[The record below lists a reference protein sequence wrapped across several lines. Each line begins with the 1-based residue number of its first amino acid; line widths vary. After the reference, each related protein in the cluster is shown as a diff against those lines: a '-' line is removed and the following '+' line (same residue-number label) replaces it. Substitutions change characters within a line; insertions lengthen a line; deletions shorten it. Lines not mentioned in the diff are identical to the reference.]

1 MVNVIIYLVAS
12 IGVAVQTYAAYHNG
26 LPWAPA
32 GSLATVGLIGVVIM
46 VLGTAWSAIK
56 GSSAGWIVFIGALFC
71 WAFYIPALGNLF
83 GFMQA
88 AVTEGRLSLADSET
102 YLRLLPAV
110 LLLVATFT
118 ALMAGPMGKNPD

>member
-12 IGVAVQTYAAYHNG
+12 IGVAVQTYTAYHNG
-26 LPWAPA
+26 LSWAPG
-32 GSLATVGLIGVVIM
+32 GSLATVGLIGVIIM
-46 VLGTAWSAIK
+46 VLGTAWSAVK
-56 GSSAGWIVFIGALFC
+56 GSSAGWIVFVGALFC

-88 AVTEGRLSLADSET
+88 AMAEGRFSMADSET

-110 LLLVATFT
+110 LLAVATFT
-118 ALMAGPMGKNPD
+118 ALMAGPMGKHEE